1 MGNLLRGRAN
11 DTPHD
16 QLFCPTLNL
25 KPADESDRVRYKSH
39 QVSIE
44 SSVSC
49 SHETQ
54 AQVSIRLSPISP
66 ISMPED
72 EDENNAVRQKI
83 LACEEVLGTNG
94 VGDEGEVIGLSE
106 VKQVAQDIRLQKRFA
121 HLFTGPLKQN
131 NGNALLL
138 FGVPGC
144 GKTMMVSTLAKQV
157 DAHCIF
163 KVTPATL
170 TSRYFGESSAA
181 VHTLFSLA
189 NDRAKANVGKSVII
203 FIDEIDALVS
213 QRGQDGE
220 DGAERRMLN
229 EYLDATNNMHPLVI
243 LIGATNRPQDID
255 QAVRRRFVHR
265 ILVDL
270 PSESDRAS
278 LLTSLINGIQN
289 QNVSGD
295 TIKAISAQTAGFSC
309 ADIRNLVVST
319 ARSLVFAAIE
329 TCGDG
334 EPVVPVLTDQVLLS
348 GFQNARPTVSD
359 TSNVD
364 KFNQDFGTK
373 ILIRPKI
380 KRLRQCPEEEHR
392 DAKKKKTTT
401 TKKKER
407 PAAIVRGQST
417 KKVFAKTPK
426 DSSASAKPRAP
437 PAPPPLGPPSGP
449 PPQSQ
454 PLPLPQPQPQPQPE
468 SGPPPQPPSATKASP
483 SIHPLAKPRLKLKH
497 TAFDERLSRNGW
509 TIISKTRTSQKK
521 GNQKKANYYLPPG
534 IEYGAPFKQRVDYFD
549 SRAQINKAI
558 ASGKIAL
565 I

>member
-1 MGNLLRGRAN
+1 
-11 DTPHD
+11 
-16 QLFCPTLNL
+16 
-25 KPADESDRVRYKSH
+25 
-39 QVSIE
+39 
-44 SSVSC
+44 
-49 SHETQ
+49 
-54 AQVSIRLSPISP
+54 
-66 ISMPED
+66 MPED

-483 SIHPLAKPRLKLKH
+483 SPSPLAKPQPQPQPQPQPESGPPPQPPSATKASPSIHPLAKPRLKLKH